1 VELPNEDIR
10 RAYIEHKLS
19 EDDLKGIDIEEWIK
33 KTEGMSLSHLK
44 EVVISVIVMGRTFE
58 ETIDNLEGLK
68 KTPTIKG
75 SGKMGFGN

>member
-1 VELPNEDIR
+1 M
-10 RAYIEHKLS
+10 
-19 EDDLKGIDIEEWIK
+19 K
-33 KTEGMSLSHLK
+33 KD
-44 EVVISVIVMGRTFE
+44 FN

>member
-1 VELPNEDIR
+1 
-10 RAYIEHKLS
+10 
-19 EDDLKGIDIEEWIK
+19 
-33 KTEGMSLSHLK
+33 MSLSHLK

-75 SGKMGFGN
+75 SGTVGFGK